1 MPSNSDAGRPESR
14 RYMSRGVDVQI
25 GEAESGGVNLRLD
38 GMPVDV
44 IFLDGEYHS
53 QLANMFTG
61 FPTIDDLV
69 DSLLETQGKTW
80 VLRGLARTGACHGGG
95 GHGHG
100 GGHDHGGGG
109 HDHGGDGHDHG
120 GGHGDHNHSGGGGG
134 R

>member
-38 GMPVDV
+38 GLPVDV
-44 IFLDGEYHS
+44 IFLNGEYHS

-61 FPTIDDLV
+61 FRTIDDLV

-80 VLRGLARTGACHGGG
+80 VLRGGARTCAG
-95 GHGHG
+95 
-100 GGHDHGGGG
+100 HGGGG
-109 HDHGGDGHDHG
+109 HDHGGHDHGGGGHDHG